1 MVQTGAALAII
12 AITLLAGTALFFATI
27 KYVSEVLEEGDHE
40 EGNASSGG
48 RAA

>member
-12 AITLLAGTALFFATI
+12 AITLLSMVLLYFATI
-27 KYVSEVLEEGDHE
+27 KYVSEVLVEDD
-40 EGNASSGG
+40 EGNPNSGG